1 MVKYLKI
8 KDIKPADY
16 NPRKISE
23 EQIEELKKSFIEI
36 GFIIPI
42 LVNKKNNVIIA
53 GHQRTKTA
61 ELIGIK
67 ELPAMLVD
75 DIVLG
80 DEIKFNQIHNSIDK
94 SSNKSPCLLK
104 DYPKE
109 KFIEIENCDIENKEA
124 LPVVV
129 KEICK
134 LILKYGNVLSCVI
147 CKNKVVYGCEYV
159 KACKLL
165 NIKVNAYICNDEKY
179 NKLIYFLNKE
189 YGQYYYDEIKRDTFV
204 QGLAQMNRTVE
215 TTKSKEKAGS
225 RNNNSSLYVKMVL
238 PYISK
243 NSNVKTILDFGCG
256 KGAYIN
262 SLKSRYTAIGVEFY
276 NNNHKSINITLG
288 NKQIDEL
295 INYLKTNN
303 NFDVVV
309 CDSVLNSVDSV
320 KAENSVLAFLN
331 LMTNK
336 KLFISGRRLENVIS
350 RVSAS
355 KDISNGLNY
364 LQYLDGNN
372 FTANYREGKWYF
384 QHFHSKETI
393 KELLEKFG
401 FKVIKYTISHGSS
414 FQVECEKVNS
424 LSKKEYIEAIDFE
437 FNLPL
442 PNGKS
447 YSRNNEVKEVLG
459 LC

>member
-23 EQIEELKKSFIEI
+23 EQIEELKKSFKEI

-61 ELIGIK
+61 EMIGFK

-94 SSNKSPCLLK
+94 SLNNSPNLLK
-104 DYPKE
+104 EYPKE
-109 KFIEIENCDIENKEA
+109 KFIEIENSDIENKDA
-124 LPVVV
+124 MSVIV

-147 CKNKVVYGCEYV
+147 CRNKVVYGCEYV

-165 NIKVNAYICNDEKY
+165 NLKINAYICNDEKY

-189 YGQYYYDEIKRDTFV
+189 YGKYYYDEIKRDTFV
-204 QGLAQMNRTVE
+204 QGLAQMFRTVE
-215 TTKSKEKAGS
+215 KNKEKLNG
-225 RNNNSSLYVKMVL
+225 RDNKSSLYEKMVL
-238 PYISK
+238 PYLY
-243 NSNVKTILDFGCG
+243 NNDVKTVLDFGCG

-262 SLKSRYTAIGVEFY
+262 SLKLKYNAIGVEFY
-276 NNNHKSINITLG
+276 NNNRKSINVTLG

-295 INYLKTNN
+295 IEYLKVNKT
-303 NFDVVV
+303 FDVVV

-331 LMTNK
+331 LMASN
-336 KLFISGRRLENVIS
+336 KLFISGRRLESAIS
-350 RVSAS
+350 RVSAR
-355 KDISNGLNY
+355 KDVSNELNY
-364 LQYLDGNN
+364 LEYLDGNN

-393 KELLEKFG
+393 KKLLEKFG
-401 FKVIKYTISHGSS
+401 FKVIKYTINHGTS
-414 FQVECEKVNS
+414 FQVECEKVRS
-424 LSKKEYIEAIDFE
+424 LSKQEYIDAIDFE

-442 PNGKS
+442 PNNKS
-447 YSRNNEVKEVLG
+447 YNRNKEVKEVLG